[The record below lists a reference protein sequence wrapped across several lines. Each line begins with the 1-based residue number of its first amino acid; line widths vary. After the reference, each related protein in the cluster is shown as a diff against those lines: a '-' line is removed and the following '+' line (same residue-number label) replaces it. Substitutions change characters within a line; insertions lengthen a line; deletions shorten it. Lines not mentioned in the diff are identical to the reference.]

1 VPTVLII
8 WENRMIDEQKEKRAY
23 NKSKGISK
31 EKPPK
36 IKFEAHYGA
45 TKGDLEYLKAQ
56 LQAEAEV
63 RMHTLFVEIAKIGVT
78 LINVDTRILELRVE
92 MRWLVKALGSLITL
106 GFIALGTLI
115 ALGGK

>member
-1 VPTVLII
+1 
-8 WENRMIDEQKEKRAY
+8 MINEEKEKRVS
-23 NKSKGISK
+23 NKSKGVSK

-36 IKFEAHYGA
+36 IKFETQYGA

-63 RMHTLFVEIAKIGVT
+63 RMHTLFVEIAKNAVT
-78 LINVDTRILELRVE
+78 LINIDTRILELRVE

-106 GFIALGTLI
+106 GFIALGALI
-115 ALGGK
+115 ALLGH